1 MTALCA
7 DLENRRQEGEIAS
20 ENWPDHTIP
29 SSHAE
34 RMASKIGTLI
44 HKVLETYTQST
55 KQARLPR
62 ADRQMDTFWELS
74 LRHLQLSAAEMERTL
89 GHMKATVLKTLSDPK
104 LYWIFD
110 NQHRESACE
119 LMISRQQNG
128 YKKQFVID
136 RTFVDQDDTR
146 WIIDY
151 KTSQR
156 QPEQTE
162 SEFIQSQTE
171 KYRSQLENY
180 RDLMK
185 ATENRTTRLALLLT
199 DIPAVV
205 EIEPN

>member
-1 MTALCA
+1 
-7 DLENRRQEGEIAS
+7 
-20 ENWPDHTIP
+20 IP
-29 SSHAE
+29 ATHAE
-34 RMASKIGTLI
+34 RVASKIGTLI
-44 HKVLETYTQST
+44 HKVFETY
-55 KQARLPR
+55 ARSNSKPDYL
-62 ADRQMDTFWELS
+62 AKLEKVIAFWELN
-74 LRHLQLSAAEMERTL
+74 LRPLQLPSMERKRIL
-89 GHMKATVLKTLSDPK
+89 NQMKATVLKTLSDPK
-104 LYWIFD
+104 LNWIFD
-110 NQHRESACE
+110 NEHREGACE
-119 LMISRQQNG
+119 LRISRQQNG
-128 YKKQFVID
+128 YTQQFVID

-151 KTSQR
+151 KTSQQ

>member
-1 MTALCA
+1 
-7 DLENRRQEGEIAS
+7 N
-20 ENWPDHTIP
+20 
-29 SSHAE
+29 
-34 RMASKIGTLI
+34 
-44 HKVLETYTQST
+44 
-55 KQARLPR
+55 
-62 ADRQMDTFWELS
+62 
-74 LRHLQLSAAEMERTL
+74 
-89 GHMKATVLKTLSDPK
+89 
-104 LYWIFD
+104 WIFD
-110 NQHRESACE
+110 NEHREGACE
-119 LMISRQQNG
+119 LRISRQQNG
-128 YKKQFVID
+128 YTQQFVID

-151 KTSQR
+151 KTSQQ

-180 RDLMK
+180 RDLVK